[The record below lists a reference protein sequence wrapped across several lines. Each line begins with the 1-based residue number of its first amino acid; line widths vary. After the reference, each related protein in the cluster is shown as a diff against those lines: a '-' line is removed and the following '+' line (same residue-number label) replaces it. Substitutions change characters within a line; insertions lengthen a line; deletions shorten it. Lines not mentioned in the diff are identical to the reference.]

1 MQDMT
6 YAEVLWRMIELMFIS
21 GPNSRWIHI
30 SYADRLAKILRRTRQ
45 RFAAPTPP
53 SGSISEEELLATRPH
68 EVVEAF
74 INANPRVATQLM
86 TGEDVDYFL
95 HLAREGGKPVNF
107 IPVIDKDLAWW
118 FKKDSLWYSE
128 FIEAVPDR
136 DIQRTCILQGPVAVR
151 HSKIANEPI
160 GDILGA
166 IHKAIIAD
174 LLPQYKST
182 DAIPLIDSVRKQ
194 SRLSELAGVRV
205 TRSATKDSATT
216 TFESETSFQESV
228 SKWRELLADNRSG
241 TWWDALLTAPEVV
254 RDHYKNENKLVKIFD
269 PRPNTRIE
277 VSYDAAPSMDLP
289 TAKEVKVY
297 DGSRMVVRATYDTAK
312 SLISV
317 TILHHKTP
325 QIIVPFTRQY
335 LFSSQPW
342 APIHEVSYTNSHVK
356 DFYAQLW
363 FGNVPDKYVDW
374 NITGTF
380 RGSKPI
386 VRSEVERFC
395 VSIGAN
401 PSFTTEDGRR
411 RVIAPIDFHIWL
423 SWEPLMKTLF
433 PSFIDADIF
442 NLLHLSYGYKLL
454 SQTPLRE
461 DDIATTEVTVT
472 EVVNLRSPLGKRV
485 SVRGVI
491 SIGDKPMME
500 MNSQFLFRGEFTDY
514 NRTFRISQ
522 LQREVFLKDEKAIA
536 IVESKPWFVKDNNV
550 TLKVGDYLR
559 FEIETTER
567 HIEGQNIAHITT
579 TGKVSSHTASS
590 LLLHPVGTVA
600 SQVTDTQFDPVRS
613 YLDRHGDP
621 VDPTSF
627 FQDGG
632 YIASP
637 PTLEQR
643 PSFAPRENDTY
654 SAASGDYNPIHTN
667 RYIATLCGLPD
678 TITHGM
684 WTAIHGRKYLE
695 RVFRDQA
702 VSSYQV
708 QFVDMV
714 KPQEQ
719 LVTTAKH
726 VGMKNGRRVVEVKVE
741 AGSARTVV
749 LKATAEVEQANTAY
763 VFTGQGSAEPRM
775 GMDMYSSS
783 AVAKNLWDRA
793 DRHFVKKYG
802 FSILSIVR
810 DNPKEL
816 VIHFGSAQGAAIRS
830 NYIALQSE
838 FTVDT
843 PQGPKT
849 HLIPLFPQI
858 HPSSTSY
865 TFSHPQGILFATQF
879 TQPALTLV
887 EKAAFEDM
895 RHLGLVAKSAK
906 FAGHSLGEYA
916 ALAAIGNVMPI
927 ENLVELVFIRGIT
940 MQNATR
946 DDEGRISRF
955 GMVAVNPVRVG
966 PAFTA
971 DHLHQLVNMISE
983 KSKKLLQIVNYNV
996 ENWQYIVTGHVISL
1010 RILDLAL
1017 THIHRN
1023 PRDLTDVVRVIEGFV
1038 AEHANVDQNQVTLQ
1052 RGIATIPLPG
1062 VDVPFHSRYLLS
1074 GVPRFREYLK
1084 LTILEENVD
1093 MSLLEGKYIPNL
1105 TAKPFEITRE
1115 YVQDVYKVSGSPI
1128 MEQVLYHLILYYFFA
1143 KLYLRH
1149 SNWKPGARRK

>member
-1 MQDMT
+1 MT
-6 YAEVLWRMIELMFIS
+6 YAEVLWRMIELMFIP
-21 GPNSRWIHI
+21 GPNGRWIHK
-30 SYADRLAKILRRTRQ
+30 SFADRLAKILRRTRQ
-45 RFAAPTPP
+45 RFATPAPP

-68 EVVEAF
+68 EVVEMF
-74 INANPRVATQLM
+74 VNANPRVATQLM

-128 FIEAVPDR
+128 FIEAVPDQ

-160 GDILGA
+160 GDILGG
-166 IHKAIIAD
+166 IHEAIIAD
-174 LLPQYKST
+174 IRSQYKSV
-182 DAIPLIDSVRKQ
+182 DAIPTIDSISKH
-194 SRLSELAGVRV
+194 SRLQELPGVRV
-205 TRSATKDSATT
+205 TRSDAKGAAGSTT
-216 TFESETSFQESV
+216 IFEVGAKFQEPV
-228 SKWRELLADNRSG
+228 SQWRELLADNRAG

-254 RDHYKNENKLVKIFD
+254 VGHTKNENKLVKIFD

-277 VSYDAAPSMDLP
+277 VAYNTYPSTELP
-289 TAKEVKVY
+289 SAKEVTVY
-297 DGSRMVVRATYDTAK
+297 DGSRMVVCATYDDSK

-325 QIIVPFTRQY
+325 QVIVPFTRQY

-342 APIHEVSYTNSHVK
+342 APIHEVSYTNTHVK

-363 FGNVPDKYVDW
+363 FGSVPDKYVDW
-374 NITGTF
+374 DIKGTF
-380 RGSKPI
+380 RGSKLI

-401 PSFTTEDGRR
+401 PSFTVEDGRR

-433 PSFIDADIF
+433 PSFVDADLF
-442 NLLHLSYGYKLL
+442 NLLHLSYGYKML
-454 SQTPLRE
+454 SPIPLRE
-461 DDIATTEVTVT
+461 DDVATSEVTVT
-472 EVVNLRSPLGKRV
+472 EVVNMRNPLGKRV
-485 SVRGVI
+485 TVRGLI

-514 NRTFRISQ
+514 ERSFRISQ
-522 LQREVFLKDEKAIA
+522 LQREVFLKDEKSLAIL
-536 IVESKPWFVKDNNV
+536 ESKQWFIKDDSV
-550 TLKVGDYLR
+550 SLKVGDFLR

-567 HIEGQNIAHITT
+567 HIEGQNIAHVTT
-579 TGKVSSHTASS
+579 TGKISSHTASS
-590 LLLHPVGTVA
+590 LLLRPVGTVA
-600 SQVTDTQFDPVRS
+600 SQVNDTQSDPVRA

-621 VDPTSF
+621 VDPISF

-632 YIASP
+632 YLASP

-695 RVFRDQA
+695 RVFRDQLVA
-702 VSSYQV
+702 SYQV

-719 LVTTAKH
+719 LVTTARH
-726 VGMKNGRRVVEVKVE
+726 VGMKDGRRVVEVKVE
-741 AGSARTVV
+741 AGPARTVV

-775 GMDMYSSS
+775 GMDMYSTS
-783 AVAKNLWDRA
+783 AVAKELWDRA
-793 DRHFVKKYG
+793 DKHLSAKYG
-802 FSILSIVR
+802 FSILAIVR

-916 ALAAIGNVMPI
+916 ALASIGNVMPI

-946 DDEGRISRF
+946 DEEGRISRF

-971 DHLHQLVNMISE
+971 DHLHALVNMISE

-996 ENWQYIVTGHVISL
+996 ENWQYIVTGHVITL

-1023 PRDLTDVVRVIEGFV
+1023 PRDLSDVVRVIEGFV
-1038 AEHANVDQNQVTLQ
+1038 AEHANTDQNQVTLQ

-1084 LTILEENVD
+1084 LTILEDNVD
-1093 MSLLEGKYIPNL
+1093 MSLLEGKYVPNL

-1115 YVQDVYKVSGSPI
+1115 YVKDVLSLSGSPI
-1128 MEQVLYHLILYYFFA
+1128 MEQVFSSLLT
-1143 KLYLRH
+1143 
-1149 SNWKPGARRK
+1149 

>member
-1 MQDMT
+1 MT
-6 YAEVLWRMIELMFIS
+6 YAEVLWRMIELMFIAGS
-21 GPNSRWIHI
+21 NSRWIHI
-30 SYADRLAKILRRTRQ
+30 SYADRLSKILRRTRQ
-45 RFAAPTPP
+45 RFATPTPP
-53 SGSISEEELLATRPH
+53 HGSESEEELLVTRPH
-68 EVVEAF
+68 QVVEAF
-74 INANPRVATQLM
+74 VNASPRVATQLM
-86 TGEDVDYFL
+86 AGEDVDYFL

-151 HSKIANEPI
+151 HSKLANEPI
-160 GDILGA
+160 GEILGG

-174 LLPQYKST
+174 LLPQYKTMAS
-182 DAIPLIDSVRKQ
+182 IPSIDSIYQQPK
-194 SRLSELAGVRV
+194 LHELAGVRV
-205 TRSATKDSATT
+205 TRSTKETAEACTV
-216 TFESETSFQESV
+216 FELISHFQEPV
-228 SKWRELLADNRSG
+228 SKWRELLADNRCG
-241 TWWDALLTAPEVV
+241 TWWDALLTTPEVV
-254 RDHYKNENKLVKIFD
+254 CGHYKNENKLVKIFD

-277 VSYDAAPSMDLP
+277 VSYSAASSNDLP
-289 TAKEVKVY
+289 IAKEVKVY
-297 DGSRMVVRATYDTAK
+297 DGARMVVRATYDPVK

-325 QIIVPFTRQY
+325 QVMVPFTRQY
-335 LFSSQPW
+335 LFSSQSW
-342 APIHEVSYTNSHVK
+342 APIHEVHYSNSHVK
-356 DFYAQLW
+356 NFYAELW
-363 FGNVPDKYVDW
+363 FGSVPDKYVDW
-374 NITGTF
+374 NIKGTF

-386 VRSEVERFC
+386 IRSEVERFC

-411 RVIAPIDFHIWL
+411 RAIAPIDFHIWL
-423 SWEPLMKTLF
+423 SWEPLMKALF
-433 PSFIDADIF
+433 PSFVDADLF

-454 SQTPLRE
+454 SQVPLRE

-472 EVVNLRSPLGKRV
+472 EVVNVRSPLGKRI
-485 SVRGVI
+485 SVRGII

-514 NRTFRISQ
+514 ECTFRISQ
-522 LQREVFLKDEKAIA
+522 LQREVFLKDEKAVA
-536 IVESKPWFVKDNNV
+536 ILESKQWFVKDNDV
-550 TLKVGDYLR
+550 VLKVGDYLR

-567 HIEGQNIAHITT
+567 HIEGQNIAHVTT

-590 LLLHPVGTVA
+590 LLLHPVGKVA
-600 SQVTDTQFDPVRS
+600 SQVTDTQSDPVRS

-654 SAASGDYNPIHTN
+654 SVASGDYNPIHTN

-695 RVFRDQA
+695 RVFRDQVIA
-702 VSSYQV
+702 SYQV
-708 QFVDMV
+708 HFVDMV

-719 LVTTAKH
+719 LVTIARH

-741 AGSARTVV
+741 AGTARTVV

-775 GMDMYSSS
+775 GMDMYASS
-783 AVAKNLWDRA
+783 AVAKDLWDRA
-793 DRHFVKKYG
+793 DKHLSAKYG

-849 HLIPLFPQI
+849 HVIPLFPQI

-971 DHLHQLVNMISE
+971 DHLNAVVNMISE

-1038 AEHANVDQNQVTLQ
+1038 TEHVNTDQNQVTLQ

-1093 MSLLEGKYIPNL
+1093 MSLLEGKYVPNL
-1105 TAKPFEITRE
+1105 TAKPFEISRE
-1115 YVQDVYKVSGSPI
+1115 YVKDVLSLSGSPI
-1128 MEQVLYHLILYYFFA
+1128 MEQVT
-1143 KLYLRH
+1143 
-1149 SNWKPGARRK
+1149 PP